1 MGDSTFFCPK
11 CGAPNPQGLASCYR
25 CNASLISNAF
35 ANDSYASTEIQN
47 GALMEPRPQW
57 PAQQAQAFQNQYY
70 QQPRTSYPN
79 YPAYAQAPY
88 PQMSPAVVIS
98 TKNNGMCVA
107 SLVLGIL
114 ALVLC
119 WIPIIGLILALLA
132 VILGGAGISAVN
144 KNPALG
150 GKGMGIAGLVMGI
163 ISLVPIVLF
172 WAIIGSFLAAA

>member
-1 MGDSTFFCPK
+1 
-11 CGAPNPQGLASCYR
+11 
-25 CNASLISNAF
+25 
-35 ANDSYASTEIQN
+35 
-47 GALMEPRPQW
+47 
-57 PAQQAQAFQNQYY
+57 
-70 QQPRTSYPN
+70 
-79 YPAYAQAPY
+79 
-88 PQMSPAVVIS
+88 MSPAVVIS

-150 GKGMGIAGLVMGI
+150 GKGMGIAGLVMEI